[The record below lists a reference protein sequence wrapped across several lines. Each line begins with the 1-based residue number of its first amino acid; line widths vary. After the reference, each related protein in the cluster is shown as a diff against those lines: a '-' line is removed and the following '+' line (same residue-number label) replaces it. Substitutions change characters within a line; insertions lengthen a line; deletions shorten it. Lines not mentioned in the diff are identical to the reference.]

1 MLDLNNFY
9 YRHEGDL
16 FGKRDKFSFIY
27 ANYASRFMNKTDCI
41 EELQKYFDNSFFD
54 ELFQIIDSVYNRNKT
69 YNYKYTTIA
78 EMLEF
83 TQTDIDASYCNFSEE
98 RKNESLKSK
107 YKRKNDKR
115 NEASREQ
122 KEQDIQIFKKNINLT
137 NKEICQL
144 LNNKYSIRT
153 IQRWR
158 LKFASN

>member
-1 MLDLNNFY
+1 
-9 YRHEGDL
+9 
-16 FGKRDKFSFIY
+16 
-27 ANYASRFMNKTDCI
+27 
-41 EELQKYFDNSFFD
+41 
-54 ELFQIIDSVYNRNKT
+54 
-69 YNYKYTTIA
+69 
-78 EMLEF
+78 MLEF
-83 TQTDIDASYCNFSEE
+83 TQTDIDASYCSFSEE
-98 RKNESLKSK
+98 RKYESLKNK

-158 LKFASN
+158 LKFANN